1 MRLIHVI
8 NKLLLEGAAEDVPGG
23 PEIKTPLSQ
32 YRGYG
37 SILGRG
43 TNIPHATWSKNMTTR
58 LM

>member
-8 NKLLLEGAAEDVPGG
+8 SKLLLEVATGDFPGG
-23 PEIKTPLSQ
+23 PVIETLLSQ
-32 YRGYG
+32 YRGTG

-43 TNIPHATWSKNMTTR
+43 TKIPHATWSKNMTAR